1 MAAVSVRRSI
11 VFWTFSFSPIQG
23 WGALFLGPKTRTSP
37 GSQNPDLTSILWP
50 YTGRLRPKEVP
61 FSGFR
66 YIKGYG
72 FH

>member
-23 WGALFLGPKTRTSP
+23 KGALFLGPKSWTSP

-50 YTGRLRPKEVP
+50 YTGRLCPKEVT
-61 FSGFR
+61 FSGFS
-66 YIKGYG
+66 YIKG
-72 FH
+72 